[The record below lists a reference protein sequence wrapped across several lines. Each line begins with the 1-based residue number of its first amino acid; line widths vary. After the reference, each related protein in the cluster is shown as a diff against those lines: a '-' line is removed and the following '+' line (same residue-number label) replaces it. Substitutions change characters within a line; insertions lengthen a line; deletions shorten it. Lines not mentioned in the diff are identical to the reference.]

1 MKSQQGKSD
10 GTKSSIYVM
19 LNGSKFFLFHLDL
32 LKTQSSNGFSFELTI
47 RFYRQILS
55 YKKTKLKDTHIFTFC
70 RGETETIEHILW
82 DWEIV
87 KALLDY
93 FVTFCSNKIHRHFSF
108 PKKHW
113 YLDLVRKKT
122 QSKIILPCK

>member
-1 MKSQQGKSD
+1 MKSQQGNSD
-10 GTKSSIYVM
+10 GTKSSIYVT
-19 LNGSKFFLFHLDL
+19 LNGSKFFLFHLDF
-32 LKTQSSNGFSFELTI
+32 LKKTKLQFQFRINHK
-47 RFYRQILS
+47 ILS
-55 YKKTKLKDTHIFTFC
+55 TNSFLQKTKLKDTHICTFC

-93 FVTFCSNKIHRHFSF
+93 FVTFCSNKIYRHFSF